1 MHCTAC
7 TCKVHD
13 RSEKCAAVNLQMATS
28 SLLPTTSAFEDTYAA
43 SSSYD
48 TDQDCN
54 SNHDNPDQP
63 RPSKITKRKGAAT
76 YKTKLNKAWLKTWLF
91 VCEVRDDALSF
102 HCTICKRNVS
112 CSHMGKRDVERHIGL
127 AIHQANVKSAK
138 SQPMLSFQLVSS
150 TLLEKVRYIYSIVY
164 IST

>member
-7 TCKVHD
+7 TCKVHN
-13 RSEKCAAVNLQMATS
+13 RSVKCAAVNLQMATS
-28 SLLPTTSAFEDTYAA
+28 SSLPTTSAFEDSDAD
-43 SSSYD
+43 SSSCD

-54 SNHDNPDQP
+54 SNHDDPDQP

-76 YKTKLNKAWLKTWLF
+76 YKTKFKAWLKMWPF
-91 VCEVRDDALSF
+91 GREVCDDAHSF
-102 HCTICKRNVS
+102 HCTICRQDVS

-138 SQPMLSFQLVSS
+138 SQPMLSFQPVSS